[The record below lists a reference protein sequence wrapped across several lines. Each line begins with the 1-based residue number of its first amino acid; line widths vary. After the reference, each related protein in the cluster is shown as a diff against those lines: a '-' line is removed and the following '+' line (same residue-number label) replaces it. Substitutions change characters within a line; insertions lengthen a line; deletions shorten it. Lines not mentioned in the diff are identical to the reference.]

1 MVKQQKEPYSLE
13 EIKANALNS
22 QGKSTVED
30 IIHNLLQTEYQTAVN
45 ATSLARYLC
54 EHFDS
59 FPISIQSRMIN
70 THDYLMIFIPLID
83 EPPWT
88 RRRSKSIIKRN
99 ESSTT
104 SSSSPSSEIM
114 TSTEE
119 VLVWEKYVNQE
130 WREISPSEL
139 LQITQCEAQ
148 CWIAVFYLTCGN
160 AKCHEQYGLNTYRK
174 EQILRIRKFLNE
186 YMTDQIPVLVD
197 VIRYMEELSLM
208 SVPDYNGN
216 SNTGFGTMLMEQVD
230 QVREHVLDGCAD
242 DWKNVFKQQFD
253 MIFSNV
259 NDGNDEDLRL
269 ISNIYDEA
277 ISGLDDSQPDVHSGT
292 NVLTTKLKVL
302 KQVTITLI
310 CDGCDVGGY
319 GTSDILNE
327 IYQLTLGDES
337 VIIQTPKGQF
347 KRNKLIINPNSEIEP
362 FTAGSSEKNT
372 IKIQAEITFEQI
384 VGFTRLGTELNL
396 SKCNSDAEKTQWV
409 QMGKLET
416 DLVLQLGFRKIKKDD
431 DNFFSLVQAFLAHP
445 FEEY

>member
-22 QGKSTVED
+22 QGESTVED

-88 RRRSKSIIKRN
+88 RRRSKSIIKPN
-99 ESSTT
+99 KSSTSST
-104 SSSSPSSEIM
+104 SSETI

-130 WREISPSEL
+130 WKEIAPSEL

-230 QVREHVLDGCAD
+230 QVREHVLDGCTD
-242 DWKNVFKQQFD
+242 DWKSVFNLQFD
-253 MIFSNV
+253 TIFSKV
-259 NDGNDEDLRL
+259 DDSNDEDLRL

-277 ISGLDDSQPDVHSGT
+277 ISRLEDSQPVVHSQPNT
-292 NVLTTKLKVL
+292 LTTTPKVL
-302 KQVTITLI
+302 KQVTITLT
-310 CDGCDVGGY
+310 CDGCDVVEDKAN
-319 GTSDILNE
+319 SNDELNE
-327 IYQLTLGDES
+327 VYQLTLGDES

-347 KRNKLIINPNSEIEP
+347 KRNKLIIMPNGDIDS
-362 FTAGSSEKNT
+362 FTAGSSKTNI
-372 IKIQAEITFEQI
+372 IKIQAEITFQQI
-384 VGFTRLGTELNL
+384 VGVTKLGSELKL
-396 SKCNSDAEKTQWV
+396 SKSNHDTEKTQWI
-409 QMGKLET
+409 QMGKLEN
-416 DLVLQLGFRKIKKDD
+416 DLVLQLGFRKIGKEDGVHY
-431 DNFFSLVQAFLAHP
+431 SLVQAFMAHP
-445 FEEY
+445 CDE